1 MITAARI
8 SGGLARV
15 DCAGGVGTGRLG
27 WAFGVVR
34 GEGVWSVVREEL
46 VLRLSWVNVV
56 SSATQV
62 IVQCTVYRTAKR
74 RMRRAAIC
82 SRTIPS
88 RNWRNTW
95 KLQISACDQCLLRV
109 LPVQS
114 VKAVVKYISKT

>member
-1 MITAARI
+1 M
-8 SGGLARV
+8 
-15 DCAGGVGTGRLG
+15 
-27 WAFGVVR
+27 
-34 GEGVWSVVREEL
+34 VREEL

-95 KLQISACDQCLLRV
+95 KLQISACDQCLLIALV
-109 LPVQS
+109 VQS
-114 VKAVVKYISKT
+114 VKAVVKYISIRDFDNVAGWNDAYSSCTGRIARC